1 MNWAAKVKQSH
12 PELVIFNTV
21 KSFAVVNKTHTYRS
35 FWYSLTGLFID
46 PSDIGKHFENL
57 P

>member
-1 MNWAAKVKQSH
+1 MNWAAEVKQSH
-12 PELVIFNTV
+12 TELVMFNTV
-21 KSFAVVNKTHTYRS
+21 KSFAVVNKTHIQI
-35 FWYSLTGLFID
+35 FLVFTGLFID